1 MVVGKIDLES
11 RRKRRAELAPPF
23 SSICSF
29 LFIFVQLSCSGNR
42 FLTKSRLM
50 CATELEKGVR
60 FAISETRAPMGC
72 LPKRHATGKNAEKLI
87 NARLDVK

>member
-1 MVVGKIDLES
+1 
-11 RRKRRAELAPPF
+11 
-23 SSICSF
+23 
-29 LFIFVQLSCSGNR
+29 
-42 FLTKSRLM
+42 M